1 MKIAYSETTKLSLTY
16 KLKRINY
23 GLIILVTAC
32 CSIGFAMLYSAA
44 GGDIEPW
51 AQRHLIR
58 YFIGLLGIII
68 LGLINIR
75 LFFKGAYIFYGV
87 SLMLLVFVE
96 LAGEVGMGAQRWID
110 FGVIRLQPSELMKIS
125 VVIVLARYFHI
136 RSFQEIGNPLH
147 LAIPAFLILVPV
159 ALVIKQ
165 PDLGTAIMMALS
177 GLVIFFIAGVRM
189 WKFILL
195 FLGGVALVP
204 IIWQFLLEYQKKR
217 ILTFLSPEIDP
228 LGAGYHLMQSKIAL
242 GSGGLYGKGF
252 IQGSQSHLN
261 FLPEIQTDFI
271 FTMLAEEF
279 GLLGGLVVLLLFFLI
294 SCYGLILSFFMAS
307 KFARFLTIGMITT
320 LFLYVF
326 INIGMVMGLLPIVG
340 VPLPFI
346 SYGGSALLTSMTAIG
361 LIISCHV
368 HRDVIIGRFSDEE
381 T

>member
-51 AQRHLIR
+51 AQRHLVR
-58 YFIGLLGIII
+58 YFVGLLGIII

-110 FGVIRLQPSELMKIS
+110 FGFIRLQPSELMKIS

-136 RSFQEIGNPLH
+136 RSFHEIGNPLH
-147 LAIPAFLILVPV
+147 LVIPAFVVLVPV
-159 ALVIKQ
+159 VLVIKQ
-165 PDLGTAIMMALS
+165 PDLGTAIMIALS
-177 GLVIFFIAGVRM
+177 GLVIFFIAGVRI

-195 FLGGVALVP
+195 FLGVIALVP

-307 KFARFLTIGMITT
+307 NFARFLTIGMITM
-320 LFLYVF
+320 LFFYVF

>member
-58 YFIGLLGIII
+58 YFVGLLGIII

-195 FLGGVALVP
+195 FLGGGALVP

-320 LFLYVF
+320 LFFYVF

>member
-58 YFIGLLGIII
+58 YFVGLLGIII

-294 SCYGLILSFFMAS
+294 SCYGLILSCFMAS

>member
-1 MKIAYSETTKLSLTY
+1 MKIPYSETTKLPLTH
-16 KLKRINY
+16 KLRRINY
-23 GLIILVTAC
+23 GLIMLVTAC
-32 CSIGFAMLYSAA
+32 CAIGFAMLYSAA

-51 AQRHLIR
+51 AQRHLVR
-58 YFIGLLGIII
+58 YLVGLLGIII
-68 LGLINIR
+68 LSVTNIR
-75 LFFKGAYIFYGV
+75 FFFKGAYIFYGISV
-87 SLMLLVFVE
+87 MLLVFVE
-96 LAGEVGMGAQRWID
+96 VAGETGMGAQRWID
-110 FGVIRLQPSELMKIS
+110 LGLIRFQPSELMKIS
-125 VVIVLARYFHI
+125 VIIVLARYFHI
-136 RSFQEIGNPLH
+136 RSYHQIGNPLH
-147 LAIPAFLILVPV
+147 LAIPAFLILLPV

-165 PDLGTAIMMALS
+165 PDLGTAVMIALS
-177 GLVIFFIAGVRM
+177 GLVIFFIAGVRI

-195 FLGGVALVP
+195 FLGGIALVP
-204 IIWQFLLEYQKKR
+204 IIWQSLLDYQKKR
-217 ILTFLSPEIDP
+217 ILTFLSPETDP

-279 GLLGGLVVLLLFFLI
+279 GLLGGLVVLFLFFLI
-294 SCYGLILSFFMAS
+294 SSYGLILSFFMVN
-307 KFARFLTIGMITT
+307 KFARLLTIGMTTT
-320 LFLYVF
+320 LFFYVF
-326 INIGMVMGLLPIVG
+326 INTGMVMGLLPIVG

>member
-51 AQRHLIR
+51 AQRHLVR
-58 YFIGLLGIII
+58 YFVGLLGIII

-136 RSFQEIGNPLH
+136 RSFHEIGNPLH
-147 LAIPAFLILVPV
+147 LVIPAFLVLVPV
-159 ALVIKQ
+159 VLVIKQ
-165 PDLGTAIMMALS
+165 PDLGTAIMIALS
-177 GLVIFFIAGVRM
+177 GLVIFFIAGVRI

-195 FLGGVALVP
+195 FLGGIALVP

-320 LFLYVF
+320 LFFYVF

-368 HRDVIIGRFSDEE
+368 HRDVFIGRFSDEE

>member
-58 YFIGLLGIII
+58 YFVGLLGIII

-165 PDLGTAIMMALS
+165 PDLGTALMMALS

>member
-1 MKIAYSETTKLSLTY
+1 MKIPYSETTKLPLTH
-16 KLKRINY
+16 KLRRINY
-23 GLIILVTAC
+23 GLIMLVTAC
-32 CSIGFAMLYSAA
+32 CAIGFAMLYSAA

-51 AQRHLIR
+51 AQRHLVR
-58 YFIGLLGIII
+58 YLVGLLGIII
-68 LGLINIR
+68 LSLTNIR
-75 LFFKGAYIFYGV
+75 LFFKGAYIFYGISV
-87 SLMLLVFVE
+87 MLLVFVE
-96 LAGEVGMGAQRWID
+96 VAGETGMGAQRWID
-110 FGVIRLQPSELMKIS
+110 LGLIRFQPSELMKIS
-125 VVIVLARYFHI
+125 VIIVLARYFHI
-136 RSFQEIGNPLH
+136 RSYHQIGNPLH
-147 LAIPAFLILVPV
+147 LAIPAFLILLPV

-165 PDLGTAIMMALS
+165 PDLGTAVMIALS
-177 GLVIFFIAGVRM
+177 GLVIFFIAGVRI

-195 FLGGVALVP
+195 FLGGIALVP
-204 IIWQFLLEYQKKR
+204 IIWQSLLDYQKKR
-217 ILTFLSPEIDP
+217 ILTFLSPETDP

-252 IQGSQSHLN
+252 MQGSQSHLN

-279 GLLGGLVVLLLFFLI
+279 GLLGGLVVLFLFFLI
-294 SCYGLILSFFMAS
+294 SSYGLILSFFMVN
-307 KFARFLTIGMITT
+307 KFARLLTIGMTTT
-320 LFLYVF
+320 LFFYVF
-326 INIGMVMGLLPIVG
+326 INTGMVMGLLPIVG

>member
-51 AQRHLIR
+51 AQRHLVR
-58 YFIGLLGIII
+58 YFVGLVGIII

-136 RSFQEIGNPLH
+136 RSFHEIGNPLH
-147 LAIPAFLILVPV
+147 LVIPAFLVLVPV
-159 ALVIKQ
+159 VLVIKQ
-165 PDLGTAIMMALS
+165 PDLGTAIMIALS
-177 GLVIFFIAGVRM
+177 GLVIFFIAGVRI

-195 FLGGVALVP
+195 FLGGIALVP

-320 LFLYVF
+320 LFFYVF

-368 HRDVIIGRFSDEE
+368 HRDAFIGRFSDEE

>member
-1 MKIAYSETTKLSLTY
+1 MKIAYSEATKLSLAY

-51 AQRHLIR
+51 AQRHLVR
-58 YFIGLLGIII
+58 YFVGLVGIII

-136 RSFQEIGNPLH
+136 RSFHEIGNPLH
-147 LAIPAFLILVPV
+147 LAIPAFLVLVPV
-159 ALVIKQ
+159 VLVIKQ

>member
-1 MKIAYSETTKLSLTY
+1 MKTAYSETTKPSLTY

-51 AQRHLIR
+51 AQRHVVR
-58 YFIGLLGIII
+58 YFVGLLGIII

-96 LAGEVGMGAQRWID
+96 LAGEVGMGAKRWID
-110 FGVIRLQPSELMKIS
+110 FGFIRLQPSELMKIS

-136 RSFQEIGNPLH
+136 RSFHEIGNPLH
-147 LAIPAFLILVPV
+147 LAIPAFLVLVPV
-159 ALVIKQ
+159 VLVTKQ
-165 PDLGTAIMMALS
+165 PDLGTAIMIALS
-177 GLVIFFIAGVRM
+177 GLVIFFIAGVRI

-195 FLGGVALVP
+195 FLGGIALVP

-368 HRDVIIGRFSDEE
+368 HQDVIIGRFSDGE

>member
-58 YFIGLLGIII
+58 YFVGLLGIII

-294 SCYGLILSFFMAS
+294 SCYVLILSFFMAS

-320 LFLYVF
+320 LFFYVF

>member
-1 MKIAYSETTKLSLTY
+1 MKTAYSETTKPSLTY

-51 AQRHLIR
+51 AQRHVVR
-58 YFIGLLGIII
+58 YFVGLLGIII

-96 LAGEVGMGAQRWID
+96 LAGEVGMGAKRWID

-136 RSFQEIGNPLH
+136 RSFHEIGNPLH
-147 LAIPAFLILVPV
+147 LAIPAFLVLVPV
-159 ALVIKQ
+159 VLVTKQ
-165 PDLGTAIMMALS
+165 PDLGTAIMIALS
-177 GLVIFFIAGVRM
+177 GLVIFFIAGVRI

-368 HRDVIIGRFSDEE
+368 HQDVIIGRFSDGE

>member
-1 MKIAYSETTKLSLTY
+1 MKTAYSETTKPSLTY

-51 AQRHLIR
+51 AQRHVVR
-58 YFIGLLGIII
+58 YFVGLLGIII

-96 LAGEVGMGAQRWID
+96 LAGEVGMGAKRWID

-136 RSFQEIGNPLH
+136 RSFHEIGNPLH
-147 LAIPAFLILVPV
+147 LAIPAFLVLVPV
-159 ALVIKQ
+159 VLVIKQ
-165 PDLGTAIMMALS
+165 PDLGTAIMIALS
-177 GLVIFFIAGVRM
+177 GLVIFFIAGVRI

-195 FLGGVALVP
+195 FLGGIALVP

-368 HRDVIIGRFSDEE
+368 HQDVIIGRFSDGE

>member
-1 MKIAYSETTKLSLTY
+1 MKTAYSETTKPSLTY

-51 AQRHLIR
+51 AQRHVVR
-58 YFIGLLGIII
+58 YFVGLLGIII

-96 LAGEVGMGAQRWID
+96 LAGEVGMGAKRWID

-136 RSFQEIGNPLH
+136 RSFHEIGNPLH
-147 LAIPAFLILVPV
+147 LAIPAFLVLVPV
-159 ALVIKQ
+159 VLVIKQ
-165 PDLGTAIMMALS
+165 PDLGTAIMIALS
-177 GLVIFFIAGVRM
+177 GLVIFFIAGVRI

-368 HRDVIIGRFSDEE
+368 HQDVIIGRFSDGE

>member
-1 MKIAYSETTKLSLTY
+1 MKAAYSETIKLSLTH

-58 YFIGLLGIII
+58 YFVGLLGILI
-68 LGLINIR
+68 LALINIR

-136 RSFQEIGNPLH
+136 RSFYEIGNPLH
-147 LAIPAFLILVPV
+147 LAIPAFLVLVPV
-159 ALVIKQ
+159 ALVTKQ

-195 FLGGVALVP
+195 FLGGIALVP

-294 SCYGLILSFFMAS
+294 SCYGLILSFFMES

-320 LFLYVF
+320 LFFYVF

-381 T
+381 A

>member
-58 YFIGLLGIII
+58 YFVGLLGIII

-320 LFLYVF
+320 LFFYVF

>member
-1 MKIAYSETTKLSLTY
+1 MKIPYSETTKLPLTH
-16 KLKRINY
+16 KLRRINY
-23 GLIILVTAC
+23 GLIMLVTAC
-32 CSIGFAMLYSAA
+32 CAIGFAMLYSAA

-51 AQRHLIR
+51 AQRHLVR
-58 YFIGLLGIII
+58 YLVGLLGIII
-68 LGLINIR
+68 LSVTNIR
-75 LFFKGAYIFYGV
+75 LFFKGAYIFYGISV
-87 SLMLLVFVE
+87 MLLVFVE
-96 LAGEVGMGAQRWID
+96 VAGETGMGAQRWID
-110 FGVIRLQPSELMKIS
+110 LGLIRFQPSELMKIS
-125 VVIVLARYFHI
+125 VIIVLARYFHI
-136 RSFQEIGNPLH
+136 RSYHQIGNPLH
-147 LAIPAFLILVPV
+147 LAIPAFLILLPV

-165 PDLGTAIMMALS
+165 PDLGTAVMIALS
-177 GLVIFFIAGVRM
+177 GLVIFFIAGVRI

-195 FLGGVALVP
+195 FLGGIALVP
-204 IIWQFLLEYQKKR
+204 IIWQSLLDYQKKR
-217 ILTFLSPEIDP
+217 ILTFLSPETDP

-279 GLLGGLVVLLLFFLI
+279 GLLGGLVVLFLFFLI
-294 SCYGLILSFFMAS
+294 SSYGLILSFFMVN
-307 KFARFLTIGMITT
+307 KFARLLTIGMTTT
-320 LFLYVF
+320 LFFYVF
-326 INIGMVMGLLPIVG
+326 INTGMVMGLLPIVG

>member
-1 MKIAYSETTKLSLTY
+1 MKPAYSETIKPSLTY

-32 CSIGFAMLYSAA
+32 CGIGFAMLYSAA

-51 AQRHLIR
+51 AQRHAVR
-58 YFIGLLGIII
+58 YFVGLLGIII

-96 LAGEVGMGAQRWID
+96 LAGEVGMGAKRWID

-136 RSFQEIGNPLH
+136 RSFHEIGNPLH
-147 LAIPAFLILVPV
+147 LAIPAFLVLVPV
-159 ALVIKQ
+159 VLVIKQ
-165 PDLGTAIMMALS
+165 PDLGTAIMIALS
-177 GLVIFFIAGVRM
+177 GLVIFFIAGVRI

-195 FLGGVALVP
+195 FLGGIALVP

-368 HRDVIIGRFSDEE
+368 HQDVIIGRFSDEE

>member
-1 MKIAYSETTKLSLTY
+1 M
-16 KLKRINY
+16 
-23 GLIILVTAC
+23 LVTAC
-32 CSIGFAMLYSAA
+32 CAIGFAMLYSAA

-51 AQRHLIR
+51 AQRHLVR
-58 YFIGLLGIII
+58 YLVGLLGIII
-68 LGLINIR
+68 LSVTNIR
-75 LFFKGAYIFYGV
+75 LFFKGAYIFYGISV
-87 SLMLLVFVE
+87 MLLVFVE
-96 LAGEVGMGAQRWID
+96 VAGETGMGAQRWID
-110 FGVIRLQPSELMKIS
+110 LGLIRFQPSELMKIS
-125 VVIVLARYFHI
+125 VIIVLARYFHI
-136 RSFQEIGNPLH
+136 RSYHQIGNPLH
-147 LAIPAFLILVPV
+147 LAIPAFLILLPV

-165 PDLGTAIMMALS
+165 PDLGTAVMIALS
-177 GLVIFFIAGVRM
+177 GLVIFFIAGVRI

-195 FLGGVALVP
+195 FLGGIALVP
-204 IIWQFLLEYQKKR
+204 IIWQSLLDYQKKR
-217 ILTFLSPEIDP
+217 ILTFLSPETDP

-279 GLLGGLVVLLLFFLI
+279 GLLGGLVVLFLFFLI
-294 SCYGLILSFFMAS
+294 SSYGLILSFFMVN
-307 KFARFLTIGMITT
+307 KFARLLTIGMTTT
-320 LFLYVF
+320 LFFYVF
-326 INIGMVMGLLPIVG
+326 INTGMVMGLLPIVG

>member
-1 MKIAYSETTKLSLTY
+1 MKIAYSEATKLSLAY

-51 AQRHLIR
+51 AQRHLVR
-58 YFIGLLGIII
+58 YFVGLLGIII

-75 LFFKGAYIFYGV
+75 LFFNGAYILYGV

-136 RSFQEIGNPLH
+136 RSFHEIGNPLH
-147 LAIPAFLILVPV
+147 LVIPAFLVLVPV
-159 ALVIKQ
+159 VLVIKQ
-165 PDLGTAIMMALS
+165 PDLGTAIMIALS
-177 GLVIFFIAGVRM
+177 GLVIFFIAGVRI

-195 FLGGVALVP
+195 FLGGIALVP

-217 ILTFLSPEIDP
+217 ILTFLSPENDP

-279 GLLGGLVVLLLFFLI
+279 
-294 SCYGLILSFFMAS
+294 
-307 KFARFLTIGMITT
+307 
-320 LFLYVF
+320 
-326 INIGMVMGLLPIVG
+326 
-340 VPLPFI
+340 
-346 SYGGSALLTSMTAIG
+346 
-361 LIISCHV
+361 
-368 HRDVIIGRFSDEE
+368 
-381 T
+381 

>member
-1 MKIAYSETTKLSLTY
+1 MKVAYSETIKLSLTY

-58 YFIGLLGIII
+58 YFVGLLGILI
-68 LGLINIR
+68 LALINIR
-75 LFFKGAYIFYGV
+75 LFFKGAYIFYGF

-136 RSFQEIGNPLH
+136 RSFYEIGNPLH
-147 LAIPAFLILVPV
+147 LAIPAFLVLVPV
-159 ALVIKQ
+159 ALVTKQ

-195 FLGGVALVP
+195 FLGGIALVP

-294 SCYGLILSFFMAS
+294 SCYGLILSFFMVS

-320 LFLYVF
+320 LFFYVF

-381 T
+381 A

>member
-51 AQRHLIR
+51 AQRHLVR
-58 YFIGLLGIII
+58 YFVGLLGIII
-68 LGLINIR
+68 LGLIHIR

-136 RSFQEIGNPLH
+136 RSFHEIGNPLH
-147 LAIPAFLILVPV
+147 LVIPAFLVLVPV
-159 ALVIKQ
+159 VLVIKQ
-165 PDLGTAIMMALS
+165 PDLGTAIMIALS
-177 GLVIFFIAGVRM
+177 GLVIFFIAGVRI

-195 FLGGVALVP
+195 FLGGIALVP

-320 LFLYVF
+320 LFFYVF

-368 HRDVIIGRFSDEE
+368 HRDVFIGRFSDEE

>member
-1 MKIAYSETTKLSLTY
+1 MKAAYSETIKLSLTY

-58 YFIGLLGIII
+58 YFVGLLGILI
-68 LGLINIR
+68 LALINIR

-136 RSFQEIGNPLH
+136 RSFYEIGNPLH
-147 LAIPAFLILVPV
+147 LAIPAFLVLVPV
-159 ALVIKQ
+159 ALVTKQ

-195 FLGGVALVP
+195 FLGGIALVP

-279 GLLGGLVVLLLFFLI
+279 GLLGGLAVLLLFFLI
-294 SCYGLILSFFMAS
+294 SCYGLMLSFFMAS

-320 LFLYVF
+320 LFFYVF

-381 T
+381 A

>member
-58 YFIGLLGIII
+58 YFVGLLGIII

-147 LAIPAFLILVPV
+147 LVIPAFLILVPV

-165 PDLGTAIMMALS
+165 PDLGTAIMIALS

-320 LFLYVF
+320 LFFYVF

>member
-58 YFIGLLGIII
+58 YFVGLLGIII

-294 SCYGLILSFFMAS
+294 SCDGLILSFFMAS

-320 LFLYVF
+320 LFFYVF

>member
-51 AQRHLIR
+51 AQRHLVR
-58 YFIGLLGIII
+58 YFVGLVGIII

-136 RSFQEIGNPLH
+136 RSFHEIGNPLH
-147 LAIPAFLILVPV
+147 LVIPAFLVLVPV
-159 ALVIKQ
+159 VLVIKQ
-165 PDLGTAIMMALS
+165 PDLGTAIMIALS
-177 GLVIFFIAGVRM
+177 GLVIFFIAGVRI

-195 FLGGVALVP
+195 FLGGIALVP

-320 LFLYVF
+320 LFFYVF

-368 HRDVIIGRFSDEE
+368 HRDVFIGRFSDEE

>member
-58 YFIGLLGIII
+58 YFVGLLGIII

-136 RSFQEIGNPLH
+136 CSFQEIGNPLH

>member
-1 MKIAYSETTKLSLTY
+1 MKTAYSETTKPSLTY

-51 AQRHLIR
+51 AQRHVVR
-58 YFIGLLGIII
+58 YFVGLLGIII

-96 LAGEVGMGAQRWID
+96 LAGEVGMGAKRWID

-136 RSFQEIGNPLH
+136 RSFHEIGNPLH
-147 LAIPAFLILVPV
+147 LVIPAFLVLVPV
-159 ALVIKQ
+159 VLVIKQ
-165 PDLGTAIMMALS
+165 PDLGTAIMIALS
-177 GLVIFFIAGVRM
+177 GLVIFFIAGVRI

-195 FLGGVALVP
+195 FLGGIALVP

-368 HRDVIIGRFSDEE
+368 HQDVIIGRFSDGE

>member
-1 MKIAYSETTKLSLTY
+1 MKAAYSETIKLSLTY

-44 GGDIEPW
+44 GGEIEPW

-58 YFIGLLGIII
+58 YFVGLLGILI
-68 LGLINIR
+68 LALINIR

-136 RSFQEIGNPLH
+136 RSFYEIGNPLH
-147 LAIPAFLILVPV
+147 LAIPAFLVLVPV
-159 ALVIKQ
+159 ALVTKQ

-195 FLGGVALVP
+195 FLGGVAVVP

-242 GSGGLYGKGF
+242 GSGGFYGKGF

-320 LFLYVF
+320 LFFYVF
-326 INIGMVMGLLPIVG
+326 INTGMVMGLLPIVG

>member
-1 MKIAYSETTKLSLTY
+1 MKIAYSEATKLSLTY

-51 AQRHLIR
+51 AQRHLVR
-58 YFIGLLGIII
+58 YFVGLLGIII

-136 RSFQEIGNPLH
+136 RSFHEIGNPLH
-147 LAIPAFLILVPV
+147 LAIPAFLVLVPV
-159 ALVIKQ
+159 VLVIKQ

-320 LFLYVF
+320 LFFYVF